1 MDSTVARLHALL
13 GKIDLTIEM
22 VAIHEPLTEARSII
36 IAWLDELGE
45 HIHNNFED

>member
-1 MDSTVARLHALL
+1 MDPTVTRLRALL

-22 VAIHEPLTEARSII
+22 VAIHEPLMEARSII

-45 HIHNNFED
+45 HINNFED